1 MPRKTTL
8 GVFGWHALRY
18 SEGRAHSRVLSTP
31 FGVPQGMPP
40 NASNVLASCLALKP
54 FQFRLLGDGELAEF
68 GRFRR
73 QVRLAAGPHTT
84 GFGGASVAAPRLGL
98 LETVLL
104 LWP

>member
-40 NASNVLASCLALKP
+40 NASNVLSSCLALKP

-73 QVRLAAGPHTT
+73 QVRLAARPHAA
-84 GFGGASVAAPRLGL
+84 GFGAGSLAALCVGL
-98 LETVLL
+98 V
-104 LWP
+104 